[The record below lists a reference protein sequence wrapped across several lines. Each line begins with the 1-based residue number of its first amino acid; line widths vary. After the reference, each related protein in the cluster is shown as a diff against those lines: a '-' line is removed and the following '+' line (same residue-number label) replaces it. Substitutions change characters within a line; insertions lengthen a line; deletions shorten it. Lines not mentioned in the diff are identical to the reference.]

1 MRGWLDAF
9 AAMGLVALS
18 ADRIEILREPSAAE
32 QAGAYRAGA
41 RF

>member
-1 MRGWLDAF
+1 
-9 AAMGLVALS
+9 MGLVALS
-18 ADRIEILREPSAAE
+18 ADRIEILREPSGAE